1 MHQGALSVTVKVHTD
16 KVVVKITLTVTFMVG
31 SKCVPGQESGY
42 LEEQGHGLYLTY
54 SSQRL
59 WRSPTSVVRH
69 TLNALYSSSSIFH
82 SSSITEI
89 LNIIT
94 R

>member
-1 MHQGALSVTVKVHTD
+1 MHQEALSVTVKVHTD
-16 KVVVKITLTVTFMVG
+16 KVVVVKITLTVTFVVG
-31 SKCVPGQESGY
+31 GKCVPGQESGY

-69 TLNALYSSSSIFH
+69 TLNALYSSSSIF
-82 SSSITEI
+82 T
-89 LNIIT
+89 LVA
-94 R
+94 